1 MTVVGDEGDGSGH
14 VALKNLR
21 IYSMSDIDRIL
32 GKTTRRPPIREASS
46 LIPDH
51 AHEFSIGGGAQASPQ
66 PQQAATPAGADDSY
80 LPTALALVA
89 PDTTPKASY
98 PLNPSAVPVQPVPA
112 AQNAPAPASAAPP
125 SGGFIPR
132 PAPAATH
139 DPALSAIIGE
149 AMQSMQ
155 PAASV
160 AVQAANAAAAATQ
173 AMATGTGMPEPVAA
187 DAAKV
192 CDAFRRF
199 TK

>member
-1 MTVVGDEGDGSGH
+1 
-14 VALKNLR
+14 
-21 IYSMSDIDRIL
+21 MSDIDRIL
-32 GKTTRRPPIREASS
+32 GISTRRPSVREASS

-51 AHEFSIGGGAQASPQ
+51 AREFSIGGGAATPQMQ
-66 PQQAATPAGADDSY
+66 PQQDTAPSGADVGY
-80 LPTALALVA
+80 LPTTLALVA

-98 PLNPSAVPVQPVPA
+98 PLNPSAVPAQPVA
-112 AQNAPAPASAAPP
+112 TQNTPTPASAAPP

-132 PAPAATH
+132 PAPAAH

-155 PAASV
+155 PPANV

-173 AMATGTGMPEPVAA
+173 AMTTGTGMPEPVTA

-199 TK
+199 SK